1 MKKYDIGTIAANLK
15 WRAAGG
21 YWHLEQPR
29 LTALLIYSGVHGV
42 ADEAIANQ
50 LHDSTDFSQ
59 QIALQ
64 YLKMLHHDG

>member
-1 MKKYDIGTIAANLK
+1 MILEQLLQILNGGQQ
-15 WRAAGG
+15 AGIW
-21 YWHLEQPR
+21 YLEQPR

-50 LHDSTDFSQ
+50 LQDSTDFSQ

-64 YLKMLHHDG
+64 YLKMLHHDD

>member
-1 MKKYDIGTIAANLK
+1 MILEQLLQILNGGQQ
-15 WRAAGG
+15 AGI
-21 YWHLEQPR
+21 WHLEQPR

>member
-1 MKKYDIGTIAANLK
+1 MSGF
-15 WRAAGG
+15 
-21 YWHLEQPR
+21 
-29 LTALLIYSGVHGV
+29 LLIYSGVHGV

-50 LHDSTDFSQ
+50 LQDSTDFSQ